1 MTPTLRTLAAGL
13 LLSTATTA
21 LAQQAPIVLPG
32 APGAAPRVIDE
43 DEATRLSDTRFSPA
57 DVKFMQDMIVHH
69 QQAVDLAALVEGRSN
84 NSDIVAIAGRID
96 ASQADEIAFMREW
109 LAERGQPA
117 AMQHHAGMDHAAHH
131 LMMGMATPAQVAEL
145 GTLEST
151 AFDRLFLQLMVRHH
165 GGAIDMVETL
175 H

>member
-1 MTPTLRTLAAGL
+1 MTPKLRTLAAGL

-43 DEATRLSDTRFSPA
+43 GEATRLSDAGFSPA

-84 NSDIVAIAGRID
+84 NSDIVAIAGRIAGLTD
-96 ASQADEIAFMREW
+96 AS
-109 LAERGQPA
+109 
-117 AMQHHAGMDHAAHH
+117 
-131 LMMGMATPAQVAEL
+131 
-145 GTLEST
+145 
-151 AFDRLFLQLMVRHH
+151 
-165 GGAIDMVETL
+165 
-175 H
+175 

>member
-1 MTPTLRTLAAGL
+1 MRPKLRTLAAGL

-109 LAERGQPA
+109 LAERGQLCTILTTLTRSDSGQA
-117 AMQHHAGMDHAAHH
+117 VLRAVYGS
-131 LMMGMATPAQVAEL
+131 LMISLHPRL
-145 GTLEST
+145 SGT
-151 AFDRLFLQLMVRHH
+151 RLMICGQTWLSLP
-165 GGAIDMVETL
+165 
-175 H
+175 